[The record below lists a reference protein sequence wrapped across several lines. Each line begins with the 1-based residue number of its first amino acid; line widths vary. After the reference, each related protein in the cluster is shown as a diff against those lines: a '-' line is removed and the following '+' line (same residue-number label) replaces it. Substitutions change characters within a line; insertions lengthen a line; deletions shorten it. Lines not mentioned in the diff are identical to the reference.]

1 MTNNKFNYQRI
12 QAMEERIKELEVK
25 ASILEVNNMYLKDR
39 LGLYESK
46 ASITEMEEEII
57 NQSKNN

>member
-1 MTNNKFNYQRI
+1 MTTDKFNYHRI
-12 QAMEERIKELEVK
+12 KAMEECIKKLEVK

-46 ASITEMEEEII
+46 VSITEMEEEI
-57 NQSKNN
+57 KPLLKL

>member
-1 MTNNKFNYQRI
+1 MTTDKFNYQRI

-39 LGLYESK
+39 IGLYESK

-57 NQSKNN
+57 NQFKNN

>member
-1 MTNNKFNYQRI
+1 MTNHKFNYQRI

-25 ASILEVNNMYLKDR
+25 ASILEVNNKHLKDR
-39 LGLYESK
+39 IAELNKKL
-46 ASITEMEEEII
+46 I

>member
-1 MTNNKFNYQRI
+1 MTNHKFNYQRI

-46 ASITEMEEEII
+46 ASITEMEEQII

>member
-1 MTNNKFNYQRI
+1 MTNHKFNYQRI

-25 ASILEVNNMYLKDR
+25 ASILKVNNMYLKDR

-46 ASITEMEEEII
+46 ASITEMEEQII